1 MSWTLSMRFLC
12 IAMVGGITMAAS
24 SRRKVSM
31 VGVLLSLART
41 RSCAMSVGQSS
52 LTSTWHV
59 VMLGQMMNR
68 LFGKL
73 VELLAV
79 KLRLPIPLSLVEKP
93 VFQGPPILRMPTW
106 GIVGS
111 FFERLMIPTTQLW
124 SMTRGSCSQ

>member
-1 MSWTLSMRFLC
+1 MGFLN
-12 IAMVGGITMAAS
+12 IAMVGGFTMAAS
-24 SRRKVSM
+24 SRRRAST
-31 VGVLLSLART
+31 VGILLSLART
-41 RSCAMSVGQSS
+41 RSCASIVGQSS
-52 LTSTWHV
+52 LTCMRHV

-79 KLRLPIPLSLVEKP
+79 KLRLPIPLFLVEKP

-111 FFERLMIPTTQLW
+111 FFERLMIPTTHLW
-124 SMTRGSCSQ
+124 SMTRESCSQ